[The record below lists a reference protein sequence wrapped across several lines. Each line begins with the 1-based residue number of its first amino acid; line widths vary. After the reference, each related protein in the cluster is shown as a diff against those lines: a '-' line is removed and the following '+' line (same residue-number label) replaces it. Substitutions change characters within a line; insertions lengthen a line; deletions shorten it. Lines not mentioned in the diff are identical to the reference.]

1 MYSSKQNCIQFSL
14 AGSYRKKRDR
24 VPAATPG
31 FLESIRSTPLSL
43 HALVPSPL
51 LSGSSQ
57 TCSVAVLSLGP
68 HCPPAHTPGR
78 SRSSSCRLEKP
89 ESLFH

>member
-1 MYSSKQNCIQFSL
+1 MYSSKQNCIQFL
-14 AGSYRKKRDR
+14 RAHIEKKQDR

-31 FLESIRSTPLSL
+31 FLEFIRSTPLSL

-57 TCSVAVLSLGP
+57 TCSVAALSLGP

-78 SRSSSCRLEKP
+78 SQSSSCRLEKP